1 MQAAIALV
9 RASVSHIKYAYSP
22 MGLVAYSVARKILES
37 LGNVTDLWEQNK
49 LIADG
54 IDSTTLQQRI
64 GCKSKVVNNAL
75 RLLETHNYLAVY
87 DDATNNLKVALHPNF
102 YGCVN

>member
-1 MQAAIALV
+1 
-9 RASVSHIKYAYSP
+9 
-22 MGLVAYSVARKILES
+22 MGRKILES
-37 LGNVTDLWEQNK
+37 LGNITGRWERDK
-49 LIADG
+49 RIADG

-64 GCKSKVVNNAL
+64 GCKSKEVNNAL

-102 YGCVN
+102 YDCVN